1 MLTLPDLSPV
11 TLLPYRPVGSG
22 FSWPALP
29 LASKSRSPFPGPLLK
44 DGRLPASWVGGGDPG
59 ALLVAPLPTPQSAG
73 DKETKAEVG
82 KVEFHPLWEACGGYI
97 FRMGEGRRY
106 F

>member
-11 TLLPYRPVGSG
+11 TLLPYRPLGSG

-29 LASKSRSPFPGPLLK
+29 LAPKSRSSFPGPLLK
-44 DGRLPASWVGGGDPG
+44 DGCQLPGLRGGGGTPE
-59 ALLVAPLPTPQSAG
+59 PYWWPPSPQSAG